1 MPDFEIHEQEQSR
14 PGMAKA
20 HDGNQGQE
28 EDAHQTPVNLPV
40 QALFQRPDERLQRI
54 GNLQPLLSPQPMLQ
68 DNRRSLPV
76 ISE

>member
-1 MPDFEIHEQEQSR
+1 MPDSEIHEREQSR

-40 QALFQRPDERLQRI
+40 QALFLRPDERLQRI
-54 GNLQPLLSPQPMLQ
+54 GNLQPLLSPHLILQ
-68 DNRRSLPV
+68 HKRRSLPV
-76 ISE
+76 ISV